1 MTNKKLTHV
10 EDKNMKRLCG
20 VNPPVITIF
29 DKDKK
34 IDFAALKKHADFLIE
49 KGVDGLAYLGTSGEF
64 SIMNMEEKKMLIK
77 EMTAYVDHRVNVL
90 IGVGDTCLEHTLE
103 LVKVSEEAGANGVL
117 LVNPYFSVYSS
128 DMVEAYYG
136 YVASQTTLPIIIYNF
151 PDLTGFGFD
160 VEMVARLA
168 ETYPNIVGIKD
179 TTADFSHVVSMLSIK
194 KLKPE
199 FSVFAAYENQA
210 MGLLPLGIDGFINA
224 TVNFAPEFTVNA
236 FQAAKEN
243 DFNEAAK
250 WFGKMVDAMEIYS
263 FSTPL
268 FLACKQAVYDRV
280 LKQDGFE
287 RLPALP
293 LKEGAKYGIYEK
305 LEEMGLLP
313 NL

>member
-1 MTNKKLTHV
+1 
-10 EDKNMKRLCG
+10 MKRLCG

-29 DKDKK
+29 DEDKK
-34 IDFAALKKHADFLIE
+34 IDLEACKKHADFLIE

-64 SIMNMEEKKMLIK
+64 SIMTMEEKKMLII
-77 EMTAYVDHRVNVL
+77 EMTAYVNHRVNVL
-90 IGVGDTCLEHTLE
+90 IGVGDTCLDHTLE
-103 LVKVSEEAGANGVL
+103 LLKVSQEAGADGVL

-128 DMVEAYYG
+128 EMVEAYYG
-136 YVASQTTLPIIIYNF
+136 YIASKTTLPIIIYNF
-151 PDLTGFGFD
+151 PDLTGFGFEA
-160 VEMVARLA
+160 EMVARLV
-168 ETYPNIVGIKD
+168 ENYPNIVGIKD
-179 TTADFSHVVSMLSIK
+179 TTADFNHVVRMQSIK
-194 KLKPE
+194 KIKPD

-224 TVNFAPEFTVNA
+224 TANFAPEYTVNA
-236 FQAAKEN
+236 YRSSKEK

-280 LKQDGFE
+280 LKRDGFE

-293 LKEGAKYGIYEK
+293 LKERAKSGVYEK
-305 LEEMGLLP
+305 LKGLGLLE
-313 NL
+313 